1 MAQGS
6 PPNNIIGQ
14 GRFPPAPTGSGP
26 HDPGTEA
33 RLAALEAAV
42 TEIRAD
48 LKAIRL
54 DLAEL
59 KGKLSNV
66 PTTFQLV
73 FMQGTIIIAVF
84 AGAIGLS
91 FALMKFASG
100 Y

>member
-1 MAQGS
+1 VG
-6 PPNNIIGQ
+6 
-14 GRFPPAPTGSGP
+14 
-26 HDPGTEA
+26 A
-33 RLAALEAAV
+33 RLAALETAV
-42 TEIRAD
+42 REIRQE
-48 LKAIRL
+48 LQSIRL
-54 DLAEL
+54 DLAEI
-59 KGKLSNV
+59 KGRLSNL